1 MTTKSKRG
9 VVGYLMFDKIMVEN
23 ANALSGNLVYG
34 VPAVTGIKGAFHAMS
49 RKIMVG
55 KDTADMKVALRGVLI
70 ACHKHKLL
78 ASRSESY
85 KNYRFM
91 QQKTSVVAKGDF
103 VKQSGGVSPS
113 IIEQAYCSFTMSFVV
128 EVVCDRYLT
137 AQDKVVLASEAYKI
151 IQHNRIAGGAVAPF
165 KDKSKV
171 SFIELDDLNDLS
183 YRLANSSILVD
194 ATDSLIDLLDENQD
208 LTAIDVLL
216 EVAGVNWTPV
226 MPAIESENSVKSV
239 EWVKSRLGS
248 KYGWLV
254 PITNGYQSISR
265 TFLAGEMENSRAS
278 DTKEVESS
286 YVEAVYTLGRWV
298 NPHTLR
304 LNDDMRNAFWCY
316 DYQPENSLYL
326 VKTNPITKK
335 GSHQNV

>member
-1 MTTKSKRG
+1 MTTQPKRY
-9 VVGYLMFDKIMVEN
+9 VVGYLMFDKIAIEN

-49 RKIMVG
+49 RKIMES
-55 KDTADMKVALRGVLI
+55 KNTADMKVALRGVLI
-70 ACHKHKLL
+70 ACHEYKLL
-78 ASRSESY
+78 ASRAEPY

-103 VKQSGGVSPS
+103 VKQEAGVSPS
-113 IIEQAYCSFTMSFVV
+113 IIEQAFCSLTMSFVV
-128 EVVCDRYLT
+128 EVVCDKELT
-137 AQDKVVLASEAYKI
+137 EQQKEKLELEAYKI
-151 IQHNRIAGGAVAPF
+151 LQHNRIAGGSVVPF
-165 KDKSKV
+165 KNKGKV
-171 SFIELDDLNDLS
+171 SFVELDDLNDLS
-183 YRLANSSILVD
+183 YSLANSSILVD
-194 ATDSLIDLLDENQD
+194 ATDSLIEILDENED

-216 EVAGVNWTPV
+216 DAASISWTPV
-226 MPAIESENSVKSV
+226 ESEDSTSV
-239 EWVKSRLGS
+239 EWVKTRTGS
-248 KYGWLV
+248 QYGWVV

-265 TFLAGEMENSRAS
+265 TFLAGEMENSRPT
-278 DTKEVESS
+278 DTKDVESS

-326 VKTNPITKK
+326 VKTNPITNK